1 MRFTEL
7 RGFSP
12 RQHGAHWGIASQMW
26 RARKPTE
33 RYPCG
38 STDDMMARG
47 LPPRSQCQVAPSDAP
62 AAALEEVA
70 VDAGEENKEPLAGQ
84 LRVCTLNLGGRN
96 TNSFEFLMAGHAAS
110 RRTDDHA
117 CQTYLP
123 FAQVTAA
130 RWAASGSGGSRLP
143 SAPSQS
149 TRRLTSPA
157 CVRPS
162 TMWSH
167 WWGLSQATARS
178 T

>member
-1 MRFTEL
+1 
-7 RGFSP
+7 
-12 RQHGAHWGIASQMW
+12 MW

-123 FAQVTAA
+123 FAQATAA

-178 T
+178 TSCFRVRGIPTWGSNASH